1 MTRHIGTHPVG
12 HGEPVLGAGLTLGPN
27 QVGTRRSI
35 FHSLKIYFL
44 TGTLLNLVAIF
55 VVTKFSTMV
64 GKKKMDGRFFFMYLL

>member
-44 TGTLLNLVAIF
+44 TGSIRGYDRAT
-55 VVTKFSTMV
+55 
-64 GKKKMDGRFFFMYLL
+64 